1 MRDIIIDLQE
11 SDTCKIWLTIAISFF
26 LSKRCYKERVM
37 QSKSNKTKFTLYNDA
52 NEVVDEFFETLHSR
66 YQGNLE
72 KPVGTGD
79 FAFNSVLLQ
88 MS

>member
-1 MRDIIIDLQE
+1 MQL
-11 SDTCKIWLTIAISFF
+11 AFF
-26 LSKRCYKERVM
+26 CPKDVDKERVM
-37 QSKSNKTKFTLYNDA
+37 QSKSNKTKFMLYNDA

>member
-1 MRDIIIDLQE
+1 MQL
-11 SDTCKIWLTIAISFF
+11 AFF
-26 LSKRCYKERVM
+26 CPKDVDKERVM

-52 NEVVDEFFETLHSR
+52 NEVVDDFFETLHSR

-79 FAFNSVLLQ
+79 FAFNSSIQSYCKCHKVVLDVVAHILILQ
-88 MS
+88 AG